1 VFDLYLTLE
10 CFSCT
15 QSSSRRGVFTCTLRL
30 DVSLVLSQALD
41 EVRLT
46 CTLRY
51 DASLVLSQAL
61 DEVCSFVPYVR
72 MFHGYLV
79 KL

>member
-1 VFDLYLTLE
+1 
-10 CFSCT
+10 
-15 QSSSRRGVFTCTLRL
+15 VFTCTLSL
-30 DVSLVLSQALD
+30 NVSWVLSQALD
-41 EVRLT
+41 EVCLT

-51 DASLVLSQAL
+51 DASMVLSQDL
-61 DEVCSFVPYVR
+61 DEVCSLVPYVR